1 MFLLLLLLVVVEE
14 RLRALR
20 GEVRREGA
28 RALAAL
34 GAAGPPP
41 NGGNGVTRGTTRRRH
56 TANQLLMLQN
66 PHRSQPEVHRVAY
79 KTWRRADWR
88 EKTRPARPLQPH
100 FREKTRPTQPLQPH
114 FREKTRPTSVKTPI
128 VGCFERAGRTFS
140 RKRHDKMAALKP
152 PSPLLAPKQRPL
164 KPPSPLQPKNAPK
177 TPISHPQR
185 RRRFQPRLGRRPQ
198 RRRRFQT
205 TGPAGRQGQT
215 AVPMGGGRAWPGDQW
230 AANVTNVVKP
240 TRFKSPRENPCY
252 KRRQSKPK
260 NHDFQRKSPRIDDVR
275 NNTHPSTPKTQHA
288 RPPMTPTGSGGP
300 DCGAHGQRRHH
311 RHPNVARDLSRSF
324 FETPQKRCNSNDTN
338 SMLEQAAGELRAKLM
353 GRRGLTGLRDD
364 APSRRLAARTARGRA
379 AAHGHTKQP
388 GPTGVEGAGGTG
400 GHGRASRRG
409 AERSEA
415 LASRAA
421 GPSGA
426 RNTSGATSNTITRA
440 GRRPRRSPAPL
451 GARNTRGATSN
462 TRKQERRHHRH
473 NQGKQ
478 KPQIPKDLRFHRAR
492 GGS

>member
-1 MFLLLLLLVVVEE
+1 
-14 RLRALR
+14 
-20 GEVRREGA
+20 
-28 RALAAL
+28 
-34 GAAGPPP
+34 
-41 NGGNGVTRGTTRRRH
+41 
-56 TANQLLMLQN
+56 
-66 PHRSQPEVHRVAY
+66 
-79 KTWRRADWR
+79 
-88 EKTRPARPLQPH
+88 
-100 FREKTRPTQPLQPH
+100 
-114 FREKTRPTSVKTPI
+114 
-128 VGCFERAGRTFS
+128 
-140 RKRHDKMAALKP
+140 MAALKP

-164 KPPSPLQPKNAPK
+164 KPPSPLHPKTAPK

-205 TGPAGRQGQT
+205 TAHLADRARLRYPWAEAGP
-215 AVPMGGGRAWPGDQW
+215 GRATSGRPTLQTSSNQRDSNHL
-230 AANVTNVVKP
+230 ARTPVTNVVNL
-240 TRFKSPRENPCY
+240 S
-252 KRRQSKPK
+252 
-260 NHDFQRKSPRIDDVR
+260 
-275 NNTHPSTPKTQHA
+275 PKTTIFSEKALGLTTFVTTRTQAPQKLNTRDPRDAHRKQRA
-288 RPPMTPTGSGGP
+288 RLRCPWAMAGP
-300 DCGAHGQRRHH
+300 GCGAR
-311 RHPNVARDLSRSF
+311 
-324 FETPQKRCNSNDTN
+324 
-338 SMLEQAAGELRAKLM
+338 
-353 GRRGLTGLRDD
+353 GRWRGLAGLRGD

>member
-1 MFLLLLLLVVVEE
+1 M
-14 RLRALR
+14 
-20 GEVRREGA
+20 
-28 RALAAL
+28 
-34 GAAGPPP
+34 PP
-41 NGGNGVTRGTTRRRH
+41 NRFE
-56 TANQLLMLQN
+56 
-66 PHRSQPEVHRVAY
+66 SEVESFLEGSHGDRTHI
-79 KTWRRADWR
+79 KRADHPR
-88 EKTRPARPLQPH
+88 LH
-100 FREKTRPTQPLQPH
+100 H
-114 FREKTRPTSVKTPI
+114 Y
-128 VGCFERAGRTFS
+128 AGRYSPAKATTVS
-140 RKRHDKMAALKP
+140 DDR
-152 PSPLLAPKQRPL
+152 PSWP
-164 KPPSPLQPKNAPK
+164 
-177 TPISHPQR
+177 
-185 RRRFQPRLGRRPQ
+185 
-198 RRRRFQT
+198 
-205 TGPAGRQGQT
+205 TGP
-215 AVPMGGGRAWPGDQW
+215 
-230 AANVTNVVKP
+230 N
-240 TRFKSPRENPCY
+240 
-252 KRRQSKPK
+252 
-260 NHDFQRKSPRIDDVR
+260 
-275 NNTHPSTPKTQHA
+275 
-288 RPPMTPTGSGGP
+288 
-300 DCGAHGQRRHH
+300 CGAHGQRRHH
-311 RHPNVARDLSRSF
+311 RHPNVARNLSRSF
-324 FETPQKRCNSNDTN
+324 FETPQKHCNSNDTN
-338 SMLEQAAGELRAKLM
+338 SMLEQASGELRAKLM
-353 GRRGLTGLRDD
+353 GRRGLAGLRGD

>member
-100 FREKTRPTQPLQPH
+100 FREKTRPT
-114 FREKTRPTSVKTPI
+114 SVKTPI

-140 RKRHDKMAALKP
+140 RSRPPSDHAGRTFSRSRPPSDHAGRTFSRMRRNNIAALKP

-164 KPPSPLQPKNAPK
+164 KPPSPLQPKNTPK

-185 RRRFQPRLGRRPQ
+185 RRRFQ
-198 RRRRFQT
+198 T
-205 TGPAGRQGQT
+205 TGPAGLQGQT

-230 AANVTNVVKP
+230 AADVTNVVKP

-260 NHDFQRKSPRIDDVR
+260 NRHFQRKSPRIDDVC

-288 RPPMTPTGSGGP
+288 RP
-300 DCGAHGQRRHH
+300 R
-311 RHPNVARDLSRSF
+311 
-324 FETPQKRCNSNDTN
+324 
-338 SMLEQAAGELRAKLM
+338 
-353 GRRGLTGLRDD
+353 
-364 APSRRLAARTARGRA
+364 
-379 AAHGHTKQP
+379 
-388 GPTGVEGAGGTG
+388 
-400 GHGRASRRG
+400 
-409 AERSEA
+409 
-415 LASRAA
+415 
-421 GPSGA
+421 
-426 RNTSGATSNTITRA
+426 
-440 GRRPRRSPAPL
+440 
-451 GARNTRGATSN
+451 
-462 TRKQERRHHRH
+462 
-473 NQGKQ
+473 
-478 KPQIPKDLRFHRAR
+478 
-492 GGS
+492 